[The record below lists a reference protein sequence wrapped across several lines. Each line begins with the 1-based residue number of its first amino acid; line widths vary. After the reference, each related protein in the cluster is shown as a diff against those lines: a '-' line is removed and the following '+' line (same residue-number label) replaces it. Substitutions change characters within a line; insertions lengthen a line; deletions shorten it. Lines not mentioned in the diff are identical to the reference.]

1 MKYSPVYNLKIRFT
15 FVLLYLFHKGLKNRF
30 AALLLADR
38 NWIKAFFFF
47 FLFSYLEL
55 FRHGSELEDQEKY
68 ILIKSSPVMYEGIIP
83 VLENVAL

>member
-1 MKYSPVYNLKIRFT
+1 MKYNPVYNLKIYFT

-38 NWIKAFFFF
+38 NWIKTFF
-47 FLFSYLEL
+47 FSYLGL
-55 FRHGSELEDQEKY
+55 FRHGSELEDQEKH

-83 VLENVAL
+83 MLENIAL